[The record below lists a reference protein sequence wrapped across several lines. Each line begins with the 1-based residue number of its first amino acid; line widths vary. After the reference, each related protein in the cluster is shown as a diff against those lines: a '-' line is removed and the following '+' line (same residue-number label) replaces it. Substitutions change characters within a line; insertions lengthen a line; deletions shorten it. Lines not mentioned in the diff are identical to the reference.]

1 MKNIIKRSLIPF
13 FILGIMCM
21 GLGSADA
28 LASNADTRAVTPERT
43 TRTIYI
49 GSANAGNWARRDGSK
64 TLTPNSYAQA
74 YISNASNISNS
85 NTLRV
90 AALNGSGQP
99 IQYGATFNSTG
110 STKTFFRNS
119 LGRSTTFQIS
129 MMASQRSITGIRG
142 TYYFYEVA

>member
-74 YISNASNISNS
+74 YISNASNISSSNS
-85 NTLRV
+85 LRV

-119 LGRSTTFQIS
+119 LGRNTTFPTIHDGVPKVDNRYS
-129 MMASQRSITGIRG
+129 RN
-142 TYYFYEVA
+142 VLLL

>member
-110 STKTFFRNS
+110 STKTFS
-119 LGRSTTFQIS
+119 AIALEGAPRSK
-129 MMASQRSITGIRG
+129 
-142 TYYFYEVA
+142 YP

>member
-49 GSANAGNWARRDGSK
+49 GSANAGNWARR
-64 TLTPNSYAQA
+64 Q
-74 YISNASNISNS
+74 
-85 NTLRV
+85 
-90 AALNGSGQP
+90 
-99 IQYGATFNSTG
+99 
-110 STKTFFRNS
+110 
-119 LGRSTTFQIS
+119 
-129 MMASQRSITGIRG
+129 
-142 TYYFYEVA
+142 